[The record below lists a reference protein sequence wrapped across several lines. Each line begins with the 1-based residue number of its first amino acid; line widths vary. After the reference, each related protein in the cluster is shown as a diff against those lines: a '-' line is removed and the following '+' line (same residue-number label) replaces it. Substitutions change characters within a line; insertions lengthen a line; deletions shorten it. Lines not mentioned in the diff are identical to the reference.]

1 MAEILGNEA
10 QEPDGPGGANAQT
23 EPVFGQA
30 EEKNE
35 GWELLREFEQ
45 DLEQERLHETYANW
59 LEARAG
65 SIELKGGDRTDVL
78 GSLDYSK
85 LLN

>member
-10 QEPDGPGGANAQT
+10 QELDGPGGANAQSRAT

-45 DLEQERLHETYANW
+45 DLEQERLHESYANW

-78 GSLDYSK
+78 GSLK